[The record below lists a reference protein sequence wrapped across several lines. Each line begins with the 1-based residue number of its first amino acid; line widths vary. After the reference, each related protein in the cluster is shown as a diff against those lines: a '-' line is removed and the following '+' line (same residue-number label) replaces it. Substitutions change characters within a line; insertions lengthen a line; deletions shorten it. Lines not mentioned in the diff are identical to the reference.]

1 MNEDKLQVA
10 EHDQDE
16 KTYLLSRREFIQG
29 LGSGIV
35 IFFAV
40 GEAPTAKGQSRA
52 KKERPDFNAYL
63 RIGEDGRVTCF
74 TGKVELGQGPITSLA
89 QTLAD
94 ELDVSLE
101 SVDMVMGDTAL
112 CPYDAGTW
120 GSRTTPYFGPE
131 LRAAGAEA
139 RAILI
144 GLAAVRLKVPKDR
157 LAVKDG
163 VVFNETRKSQKVTYA
178 QLTKG
183 KKIQKRLEQEP
194 QIKTVGQYNLIGKSV
209 NRLDARKKVT
219 GEAKYTG
226 DIRVDGMVY
235 AKILRPPYHGAKV
248 KSLDTSIVDR
258 IEGAQVIRDG
268 ELIAVLHKYPDIAEK
283 ALGNLQVEY
292 DIPKARFDDKTVF
305 DYFVDNAGNSRVTAK
320 GGNIAT
326 GQKLAKYMVEETY
339 LNGYVAHAPMEPHSA
354 LAHFEGNKLTVWAS
368 TQTPFG
374 LRGALIRELGMSEE
388 NVRVIAPFVGG
399 GFGGKISNGQA
410 MQVVKLAK
418 IAKKPVQLVWTR
430 EDEFFYDT
438 FRPAAVVK
446 IKSGIADSG
455 KIVSWNYDIYGMGG
469 RGSQLFYE
477 VPNHR
482 TSVCRELK
490 NNEKMHTVATGPWRA
505 PDNNTNSFA
514 VATGPWRAPD
524 NNTNSFARESH
535 IDVMAA
541 TAKIDPLD
549 FRLRNIRDERFR
561 RVLKAGADKF
571 GWTPA
576 GKAPSG
582 RGYGIAC
589 GYDVGVP
596 VVLFAEVKVDERTG
610 SIEVKRVVCAQDLG
624 LVINPEGA
632 IIQAEGCV
640 TMGLGYAL
648 TEEVHFQGGDVIDMN
663 FDSYELPRFSWVP
676 KIEIVMIE
684 ADESPSRG
692 GGEPG
697 IICMGGVLT
706 NAVYDATGAR
716 LFQIPMTPER
726 VRKALTDRA

>member
-10 EHDQDE
+10 ERGHDED
-16 KTYLLSRREFIQG
+16 LSPLSRREFLQG

-40 GEAPTAKGQSRA
+40 GEAPTAKGQSRG

-63 RIGEDGRVTCF
+63 FIGEDGRVTCF
-74 TGKVELGQGPITSLA
+74 TGKIEMGQGPITSLA

-101 SVDMVMGDTAL
+101 SVDMVMGDTAR
-112 CPYDAGTW
+112 CPFDAGTW
-120 GSRTTPYFGPE
+120 GSRTTPYFGPV

-144 GLAAVRLKVPKDR
+144 GLAAVRLKVPKAR

-163 VVFNETRKSQKVTYA
+163 VVFNKTRKSQKVTYA

-194 QIKTVGQYNLIGKSV
+194 QIKTVGQYNLIGKPV
-209 NRLDARKKVT
+209 NRLDAVEKVT
-219 GEAKYTG
+219 GKAKYTG
-226 DIRVDGMVY
+226 DIRVDDMVY

-248 KSLDTSIVDR
+248 KNLDTSIVDR

-283 ALGNLQVEY
+283 ALGSLQVEY

-305 DYFVDNAGNSRVTAK
+305 DYFIDNAGNSRVTAK
-320 GGNIAT
+320 GGNIET

-339 LNGYVAHAPMEPHSA
+339 LNGYVSHAPMEPHSA

-374 LRGALIRELGMSEE
+374 LRRDLTRALSMSEE

-418 IAKKPVQLVWTR
+418 IAKKPVQLVWSR
-430 EDEFFYDT
+430 QDEFFYDT

-469 RGSQLFYE
+469 RGSQLFYT

-482 TSVCRELK
+482 TTVCRELK
-490 NNEKMHTVATGPWRA
+490 NNEKMHTVAA
-505 PDNNTNSFA
+505 
-514 VATGPWRAPD
+514 GPWRAPD

-541 TAKIDPLD
+541 RAKIDPLE
-549 FRLRNIRDERFR
+549 FRLKNITDERMR

-576 GKAPSG
+576 GKTPSG
-582 RGYGIAC
+582 RGYGMAC

-624 LVINPEGA
+624 LVINPQGVQLQVESC
-632 IIQAEGCV
+632 I

-648 TEEVHFQGGDVIDMN
+648 TEEVHFQGGDVIDLN

-676 KIEIVMIE
+676 KIESVIIK

-692 GGEPG
+692 AGEPA

-726 VRKALTDRA
+726 VRKAIANRT

>member
-1 MNEDKLQVA
+1 MNEDKFQVA
-10 EHDQDE
+10 ERDQEE
-16 KTYLLSRREFIQG
+16 KNYLLNRREFIQG

-40 GEAPTAKGQSRA
+40 GEAPTAKGQNRG

-74 TGKVELGQGPITSLA
+74 TGKIEMGQGPITSLA

-112 CPYDAGTW
+112 CPFDAGTW

-131 LRAAGAEA
+131 LRAAAAEA

-144 GLAAVRLKVPKDR
+144 GLAAVRFKVPKDR

-163 VVFNETRKSQKVTYA
+163 IVFNKTRKSQKVTYA

-183 KKIQKRLEQEP
+183 KKIQKRLEQDP
-194 QIKTVGQYNLIGKSV
+194 QIKTVGQYNLIGKPV
-209 NRLDARKKVT
+209 NRLDAVEKVT

-226 DIRVDGMVY
+226 DIRIEGMVC
-235 AKILRPPYHGAKV
+235 AKILRPPYHGAKI
-248 KSLDTSIVDR
+248 KSMDTSIVDR

-283 ALGNLQVEY
+283 ALGSLQVEY

-305 DYFVDNAGNSRVTAK
+305 DYFVDHAGKSRVTAK

-326 GQKLAKYMVEETY
+326 GQKLAKYMSEETY

-374 LRGALIRELGMSEE
+374 LRRALTRELDMSEE

-438 FRPAAVVK
+438 FRPAAAVK
-446 IKSGIADSG
+446 IKSGVDDSG

-469 RGSQLFYE
+469 RGSQLFYNI
-477 VPNHR
+477 PNHR
-482 TSVCRELK
+482 TTVCRDLK
-490 NNEKMHTVATGPWRA
+490 NGEKMHTLG
-505 PDNNTNSFA
+505 
-514 VATGPWRAPD
+514 TGPWRAPD

-541 TAKIDPLD
+541 AANIDPLE
-549 FRLRNIRDERFR
+549 FRLKNIPDERFR

-576 GKAPSG
+576 GKTPSG
-582 RGYGIAC
+582 RGYGMAC

-624 LVINPEGA
+624 LVINPEGVQ
-632 IIQAEGCV
+632 IQTEGCI

-648 TEEVHFQGGDVIDMN
+648 TEEVHFDGGDVIDMN

-676 KIEIVMIE
+676 KIESVLIE

-692 GGEPG
+692 AGEPP

-726 VRKALTDRA
+726 VRKTIANRT

>member
-1 MNEDKLQVA
+1 MNEDKMHVA
-10 EHDQDE
+10 ERGLDE
-16 KTYLLSRREFIQG
+16 KSYPLSRREFIQG
-29 LGSGIV
+29 IGSGIV
-35 IFFAV
+35 IFFTV
-40 GEAPTAKGQSRA
+40 GGPSAQGQRRG

-63 RIGEDGRVTCF
+63 RIAEDGRVTCF
-74 TGKVELGQGPITSLA
+74 TGKIEMGQGPITSLA

-94 ELDVSLE
+94 ELDVSLD

-112 CPYDAGTW
+112 CPFDAGTW
-120 GSRTTPYFGPE
+120 GSQTTPRFGPV

-144 GLAAVRLKVPKDR
+144 GLAAVRLKVPKSR
-157 LAVKDG
+157 LSVKDG
-163 VVFNETRKSQKVTYA
+163 VVFNKTRKSQKVTYA

-183 KKIQKRLEQEP
+183 KRIQRRLEQEP
-194 QIKTVGQYNLIGKSV
+194 EIKTVGQYNLIGKPV
-209 NRLDARKKVT
+209 NRLDAVEKVT
-219 GEAKYTG
+219 GKAKYTG
-226 DIRVDGMVY
+226 DIRIAGMVC

-258 IEGAQVIRDG
+258 IEGVQVVRDG

-305 DYFVDNAGNSRVTAK
+305 DYFVNNAGNSRVTTK
-320 GGNIAT
+320 GGNIET

-339 LNGYVAHAPMEPHSA
+339 LNGYVSHAPMEPHSA
-354 LAHFEGNKLTVWAS
+354 LAHFEGNKVTVWAS

-374 LRGALIRELGMSEE
+374 LRRDLTRALNMSEE

-399 GFGGKISNGQA
+399 GFGGKIYNDQA

-430 EDEFFYDT
+430 EDEFFYDK
-438 FRPAAVVK
+438 FRPAATVK
-446 IKSGIADSG
+446 IKSGIDDSG

-469 RGSQLFYE
+469 RGSQLFYT

-482 TSVCRELK
+482 TTVCRELK
-490 NNEKMHTVATGPWRA
+490 NGEKMHTLGTGA
-505 PDNNTNSFA
+505 
-514 VATGPWRAPD
+514 WRAPD

-541 TAKIDPLD
+541 RAKIDPLE
-549 FRLRNIRDERFR
+549 FRLKNITDEKFR

-576 GKAPSG
+576 KKAPSG

-589 GYDVGVP
+589 GFDVGVP

-624 LVINPEGA
+624 LVINPEGVQ
-632 IIQAEGCV
+632 IQAEGCI

-676 KIEIVMIE
+676 KIEIVSIE

-692 GGEPG
+692 AGEPG
-697 IICMGGVLT
+697 IICMGGVLV

-716 LFQIPMTPER
+716 LNQIPMTPRR
-726 VRKALTDRA
+726 VKQALADRA

>member
-1 MNEDKLQVA
+1 MNEEELQVA
-10 EHDQDE
+10 ESGQDE
-16 KTYLLSRREFIQG
+16 KIYPISRREFLQG

-35 IFFAV
+35 IFFTV
-40 GEAPTAKGQSRA
+40 GGTSAQGQRS

-74 TGKVELGQGPITSLA
+74 TGKVELGQGPMTSLA

-101 SVDMVMGDTAL
+101 SVDMVMGDTAR
-112 CPYDAGTW
+112 CPFDAGTW
-120 GSRTTPYFGPE
+120 GSQTTPRFGPA

-144 GLAAVRLKVPKDR
+144 GLAAVRLKVPKAR
-157 LAVKDG
+157 LAVKNG
-163 VVFNETRKSQKVTYA
+163 VVFNKTRKSQKVTYA

-194 QIKTVGQYNLIGKSV
+194 QIKIVGQYNLIGKPV
-209 NRLDARKKVT
+209 NRLDAVDKVT
-219 GEAKYTG
+219 GKAKYTG

-268 ELIAVLHKYPDIAEK
+268 ELLAVLHKYPDIAEK
-283 ALGNLQVEY
+283 ALGSLQVEY

-320 GGNIAT
+320 DGNIAT
-326 GQKLAKYMVEETY
+326 GEKLAKYMVEETY
-339 LNGYVAHAPMEPHSA
+339 LNGYVSHAPMEPHSA

-374 LRGALIRELGMSEE
+374 LRRDLTRALNMSEE

-446 IKSGIADSG
+446 IKSGIAASG

-469 RGSQLFYE
+469 RGSQLFYD

-482 TSVCRELK
+482 TTVCRGLK
-490 NNEKMHTVATGPWRA
+490 NDEKMHTLG
-505 PDNNTNSFA
+505 
-514 VATGPWRAPD
+514 TGPWRAPD

-541 TAKIDPLD
+541 TAKIDPLE
-549 FRLRNIRDERFR
+549 FRLKNIADERFR

-576 GKAPSG
+576 GKTPSG

-624 LVINPEGA
+624 LVINPEGVHL
-632 IIQAEGCV
+632 QTEGCI

-676 KIEIVMIE
+676 KIESVIIE

-692 GGEPG
+692 AGEPA

-716 LFQIPMTPER
+716 LFQIPMTPSR
-726 VRKALTDRA
+726 VRQALASRA

>member
-1 MNEDKLQVA
+1 MNEDELQVA
-10 EHDQDE
+10 EHGHDE
-16 KTYLLSRREFIQG
+16 DLYPLSRREFLQG

-35 IFFAV
+35 IFFTV
-40 GEAPTAKGQSRA
+40 GDPSAQGQRRGR
-52 KKERPDFNAYL
+52 KERPDFNAYL
-63 RIGEDGRVTCF
+63 RIGEDGRVACF
-74 TGKVELGQGPITSLA
+74 TGKVELGQGPFTSLA

-112 CPYDAGTW
+112 CPFDAGTW
-120 GSRTTPYFGPE
+120 GSQTTPNFGPV

-144 GLAAVRLKVPKDR
+144 GLAAVRLKVPKAQ
-157 LAVKDG
+157 LVVKDG
-163 VVFNETRKSQKVTYA
+163 VVFNKTRKSQKVTYA

-183 KKIQKRLEQEP
+183 KKIQRRLEGKP
-194 QIKTVGQYNLIGKSV
+194 QIKTLGQYNLIGKPV

-226 DIRVDGMVY
+226 DIRLPGMVF
-235 AKILRPPYHGAKV
+235 AKILRPPSHGARI
-248 KSLDTSIVDR
+248 KSLDTSAVDK

-268 ELIAVLHKYPDIAEK
+268 ELIAVLHKHPDVAEK
-283 ALGNLQVEY
+283 ALGTIQVEY
-292 DIPKARFDDKTVF
+292 DIPEALFDDKSVF
-305 DYFVDNAGNSRVTAK
+305 DYFVDNAGKSRVNSK
-320 GGNIAT
+320 GGNIES
-326 GQKLAKYMVEETY
+326 GQKAAKYIVEETY
-339 LNGYVAHAPMEPHSA
+339 LNGYVSHAPIETHTA
-354 LAHFEGNKLTVWAS
+354 LAYFQGDKLTVLAS

-374 LRGALIRELGMSEE
+374 LRGALTRELGMSDE

-418 IAKKPVQLVWTR
+418 IAKKPVQLMWSR

-446 IKSGIADSG
+446 IKSGIAASG

-469 RGSQLFYE
+469 RGAQLFYNI
-477 VPNHR
+477 PNHR
-482 TSVCRELK
+482 TTICRELK
-490 NNEKMHTVATGPWRA
+490 NGKNMHP
-505 PDNNTNSFA
+505 F
-514 VATGPWRAPD
+514 ATGPWRAPD

-541 TAKIDPLD
+541 RAKMDPLD
-549 FRLRNIRDERFR
+549 FRLKNVTDEKMR

-589 GYDVGVP
+589 GSDVGVP

-624 LVINPEGA
+624 LVINPEGVNL
-632 IIQAEGCV
+632 QTEGCI

-663 FDSYELPRFSWVP
+663 FDSYELTHFSWVP
-676 KIEIVMIE
+676 KVESVLIE

-692 GGEPG
+692 AGEPA
-697 IICMGGVLT
+697 IICMGGVLA

-716 LFQIPMTPER
+716 LFQIPMTQER
-726 VRKALTDRA
+726 VRQALANRA